1 MQHLLVLVQL
11 VQGQQKMRLVMSE
24 PFKVFCVRQL
34 DYSLSIHEE
43 SKKLSFSFLVTLFF
57 SIISAKMEFL
67 QKKYI
72 HFLMLEAFRKDV
84 ESKQIASNWCVYV

>member
-1 MQHLLVLVQL
+1 
-11 VQGQQKMRLVMSE
+11 MSE

-43 SKKLSFSFLVTLFF
+43 SKKPLFLFSSHFIFF

-72 HFLMLEAFRKDV
+72 NFLMLEAFRKDV
-84 ESKQIASNWCVYV
+84 ESKQIASNWCVYM

>member
-1 MQHLLVLVQL
+1 
-11 VQGQQKMRLVMSE
+11 MSE
-24 PFKVFCVRQL
+24 PFKVFCARQL

-43 SKKLSFSFLVTLFF
+43 SKKTLFLFYCHFIFF

-67 QKKYI
+67 QKKKKKPKTI

-84 ESKQIASNWCVYV
+84 EIKQIASNWCVYM

>member
-1 MQHLLVLVQL
+1 
-11 VQGQQKMRLVMSE
+11 MSE
-24 PFKVFCVRQL
+24 PFKVFCARQL

-43 SKKLSFSFLVTLFF
+43 SKKPLFLFSSHFIFF

-67 QKKYI
+67 QKKKKTKNI

-84 ESKQIASNWCVYV
+84 EIKQIASNWCVYM

>member
-1 MQHLLVLVQL
+1 
-11 VQGQQKMRLVMSE
+11 MSE

-57 SIISAKMEFL
+57 FYNFSKDGVPPKKIHSFL
-67 QKKYI
+67 NAGGI
-72 HFLMLEAFRKDV
+72 
-84 ESKQIASNWCVYV
+84 